1 MLTRGSCEQE
11 NLRFH
16 PVAFNILKKA
26 INGCVLPLFNPT
38 TTVSGKVLTE
48 VPVPRGLTVI
58 VSVAACHR

>member
-1 MLTRGSCEQE
+1 
-11 NLRFH
+11 LRFH

-26 INGCVLPLFNPT
+26 VDDDVLPLFNPI